1 MLATISNL
9 SGIVTA
15 ARRYATEYAKITED
29 QLYARSG
36 VTKAQADALYSQLQA
51 IDHATL
57 IRLMNVTRA
66 TIGVTQ
72 YNGYDASS
80 AAGSSGNRDGDITS
94 THNGAVC
101 SLLGDLAA

>member
-15 ARRYATEYAKITED
+15 TRRYANEFAKISED
-29 QLYARSG
+29 QLYARAG
-36 VTKAQADALYSQLQA
+36 VTKVQADALYSQLQA

-57 IRLMNVTRA
+57 IRLMNVTRT
-66 TIGVTQ
+66 TIGMTQ
-72 YNGYDASS
+72 FNNYDASS
-80 AAGSSGNRDGDITS
+80 AAATPGNRDGDIS
-94 THNGAVC
+94 VTHNGAIS